1 MTSAEKALLFIQS
14 ALEHGRTVYVS
25 TMTRVTAIS
34 PATAKRWAQ
43 AGRVLFGLDDAGNLR
58 LASGKQMNVIATPS
72 IVMVGLTAR

>member
-34 PATAKRWAQ
+34 PATAKRWESS
-43 AGRVLFGLDDAGNLR
+43 GRALFKIDGAGNLR
-58 LASGKQMNVIATPS
+58 LASGKRMNVIATPS